1 MTKSEKKKTLTAN
14 ACLWVA
20 AIVVPVICHFG
31 FAGTKFPWPILIP
44 LLLLWPAVAS
54 NQMLSKA
61 IGEPVDDPA
70 KPTTQQDSTP

>member
-20 AIVVPVICHFG
+20 AILLPVICYFG

-44 LLLLWPAVAS
+44 MLLLWPAVAS

-70 KPTTQQDSTP
+70 DPTTKENRRP